1 MTDHEDRLQRLA
13 TALGIGL
20 IVNEVEA
27 GPPVRIVATAILDGD
42 STELVGVGPTEDE
55 AWTDL
60 GRAAIEWKGHDPRNI
75 RTFWG
80 GL

>member
-55 AWTDL
+55 A
-60 GRAAIEWKGHDPRNI
+60 
-75 RTFWG
+75 
-80 GL
+80 